1 MGPASPGASLPFVS
15 LSEPIQEGTETRSSL
30 LSVQARSLRAAA
42 VAIVWILSC
51 APLAL
56 GAASCP
62 MAETLGVPCPG
73 CGMTRAVLL
82 LGRGDVLGSLRMH
95 PLAVPSALTS
105 LLVMVATVWITAREG
120 TPFAIVRRKIGQVA
134 VAAFVAVQVAM
145 IGVWIARML
154 GALGGPVSV

>member
-1 MGPASPGASLPFVS
+1 
-15 LSEPIQEGTETRSSL
+15 
-30 LSVQARSLRAAA
+30 
-42 VAIVWILSC
+42 
-51 APLAL
+51 
-56 GAASCP
+56 